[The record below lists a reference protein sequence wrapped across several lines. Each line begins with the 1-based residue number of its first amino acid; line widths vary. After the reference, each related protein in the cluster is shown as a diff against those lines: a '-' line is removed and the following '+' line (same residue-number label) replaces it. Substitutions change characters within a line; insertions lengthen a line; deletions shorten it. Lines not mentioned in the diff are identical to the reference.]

1 LGLHLRPHHLTPAKT
16 DDKLMDQKKGHFFD
30 ELTEPLGFA
39 LAETSIGGGG
49 KDGSKEKIVSR
60 DGALDRA

>member
-1 LGLHLRPHHLTPAKT
+1 
-16 DDKLMDQKKGHFFD
+16 MDQKKGHFFD